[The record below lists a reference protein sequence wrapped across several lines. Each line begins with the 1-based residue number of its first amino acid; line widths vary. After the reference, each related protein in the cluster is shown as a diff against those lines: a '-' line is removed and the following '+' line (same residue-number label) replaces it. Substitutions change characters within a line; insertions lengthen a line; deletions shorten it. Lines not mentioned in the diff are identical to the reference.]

1 VGAGECSGERGLDKW
16 EDFMIISKLKLADDE
31 WYNVEMLLLEIHIV
45 IALIFVLRTN
55 IFAHV

>member
-31 WYNVEMLLLEIHIV
+31 WYNVEMLLLY
-45 IALIFVLRTN
+45 AKCMQQLDWQVLYS
-55 IFAHV
+55 